1 MQTTK
6 ISERFTVGPQIE
18 AREVEDIRDAGYC
31 VVICNRP
38 DGEEPGQPSASDI
51 ASACEAAGLSFHHL
65 PVQGANLTRELIE
78 AFRDVVDNAD
88 GPVFAYCRSGSRSA
102 HLYQTAMSSWR

>member
-6 ISERFTVGPQIE
+6 ISDRFAVGPQIRDDE
-18 AREVEDIRDAGYC
+18 VVMIREAGYR

-51 ASACEAAGLSFHHL
+51 AAACEAAGLPFHHL
-65 PVQGANLTRELIE
+65 PVQGASLAPDLVE
-78 AFRDVVDNAD
+78 AFREIVDNAD
-88 GPVFAYCRSGSRSA
+88 GPVFAYCRSGQRSA
-102 HLYQTAMSSWR
+102 YLWQSAMAAGR